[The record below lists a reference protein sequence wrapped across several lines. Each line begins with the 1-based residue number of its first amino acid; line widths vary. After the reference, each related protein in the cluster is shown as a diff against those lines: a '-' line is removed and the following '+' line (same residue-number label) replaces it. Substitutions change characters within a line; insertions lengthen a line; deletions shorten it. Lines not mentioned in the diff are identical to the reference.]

1 MLRAALKL
9 VALIVKLLS
18 CNKIF
23 FSLSMMEIT
32 LIVQLYVV
40 NHAAGSKIK
49 IQLKSVLKYV

>member
-1 MLRAALKL
+1 
-9 VALIVKLLS
+9 
-18 CNKIF
+18 
-23 FSLSMMEIT
+23 MMEIT